1 MWTAGFALTHANLI
15 MGIRA
20 NYVESIIIELT
31 CVVCAGISAKCCFEL
46 NDSNSAVATSE
57 LTVSSIKS
65 FRG

>member
-20 NYVESIIIELT
+20 NYVESIIELT
-31 CVVCAGISAKCCFEL
+31 CVICAGISAKCCFAL
-46 NDSNSAVATSE
+46 NDSDSAVATSE
-57 LTVSSIKS
+57 LTVSSIKR